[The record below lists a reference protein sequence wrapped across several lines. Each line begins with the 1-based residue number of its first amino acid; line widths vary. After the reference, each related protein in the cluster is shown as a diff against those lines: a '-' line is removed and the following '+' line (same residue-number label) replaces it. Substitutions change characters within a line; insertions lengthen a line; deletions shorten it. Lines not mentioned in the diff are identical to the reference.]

1 MPTNRKLKSDT
12 HPSLSRRR
20 FLHVLG
26 GGLGG
31 ALGAAAAAGCT
42 PQASLSSKEPPLYVD
57 DGLGWPVFR
66 GPYLQRQ
73 ANIAALVLD
82 ADGGTLS
89 QLCERCLNAPAGG
102 QVHYTPLAPYV
113 LLLFA
118 DMIVS
123 SLDERDRELGW
134 MREAEL
140 SFWLPT
146 LAHRRL
152 AGVWMPD
159 HIAWFL
165 PYLFV
170 DNPYAIATGREV
182 YGFPKTFGCFEKPA
196 RMDRPELSL
205 DVWGFE
211 RFGPAAE
218 GKLQR
223 LLEIRQAGETGA
235 EEEQVGLGSW
245 DELRARLEKVLGAGA
260 ETLTPTPPPD
270 LSGPDVPLVFLK
282 QFRAAADTRRACY
295 QAIVEAR
302 ARVQAFRKG
311 GVLKEAYQ
319 VNFSHLESLPLPQA
333 LGLAGDD
340 GQAGGPSVPARTALW
355 IELDFSLGEGV
366 ELWRA

>member
-1 MPTNRKLKSDT
+1 MSKHKLA
-12 HPSLSRRR
+12 PGIRLSLSRRR
-20 FLHVLG
+20 FLRVLG
-26 GGLGG
+26 GGLSGV
-31 ALGAAAAAGCT
+31 LGAAAAAGCT
-42 PQASLSSKEPPLYVD
+42 PQASPPDELPLYVD

-66 GPYLQRQ
+66 GPYVQRQ

-82 ADGGTLS
+82 AGSGALR

-102 QVHYTPLAPYV
+102 QVYYAPLAPYV

-118 DMIVS
+118 DMTIS
-123 SLDERDRELGW
+123 SLDARDRELGW
-134 MREAEL
+134 MCEAEL

-152 AGVWMPD
+152 GGVWAPD

-182 YGFPKTFGCFEKPA
+182 YGFPKTFGCFKRPA
-196 RMDRPELSL
+196 SINKPELSL

-211 RFGPAAE
+211 RFGPEAE

-223 LLEIRQAGETGA
+223 LLEIRQAGETNA
-235 EEEQVGLGSW
+235 EDQSSLDSW
-245 DELRARLEKVLGAGA
+245 DELRTRLEKVLGVGAGS
-260 ETLTPTPPPD
+260 LTPTPSSD
-270 LSGPDVPLVFLK
+270 LPGLDVPLVFLK
-282 QFRAAADTRRACY
+282 QFRAAAGTRRACY
-295 QAIVEAR
+295 QAIVETR

-311 GVLKEAYQ
+311 GMLKGTYQ
-319 VNFSHLESLPLPQA
+319 VDFSRLESHPLPQV
-333 LGLAGDD
+333 LGLDGGS
-340 GQAGGPSVPARTALW
+340 GQAGGQSVAARAALW
-355 IELDFSLGEGV
+355 LDLDFSLEEGV